1 MSLLVQKF
9 GGTSVA
15 DVERIGKVAQRIAR
29 CREDGHDLVIVV
41 SAMGHTT
48 DELTALAL
56 AICPQPP
63 RREMDMLLATGEQ
76 VSIALLSM
84 ALQALGVPAVAMTG
98 TQAGIVT
105 ESTFGRARIL
115 EIRTDRLRRLL
126 DQGQVV
132 VVAGFQGTSSGVAGT
147 PEITTLGRGGSDTS
161 AVALAAALGADA
173 CEIYTDVPGVL
184 TTDPRRVADAQLME
198 SVSCDEML
206 ELASLGAAVLHPRA
220 VEIARNYGVPL
231 WVRSSWSDSPG
242 TRLTSGPARAIGS
255 EGLEL
260 GRPVDG
266 AELQDGQAVLALAHV
281 PDRPGVAADLFEA
294 LGAAGLNVDLIV
306 QASHEAAGDEPPGNK
321 TVSNDIAFTVADA
334 DLETAR
340 GICQALLASL
350 QADGA
355 TLSSEGGMAKISIA
369 GAGIMGRPG
378 MAARLFDTLARLG
391 INLRLIATSEV
402 KVSCVVDRELGARA
416 LRAAAAAFE
425 LGEKQ
430 LRDGPLPADPL
441 APAVRGV
448 ALDRDQAQLV
458 VRRVPDRPGSAALV
472 CRALADANISLDGIV
487 QSERTHSSG
496 DQRSRDISFTLRR
509 DDRPGAERALAPVLA
524 QWPGAWIEEGPAIA
538 RISAVGGGMACTA
551 GTAAR
556 MFRALAAAGINI
568 EMIATSEIRT
578 SCVVAESEG
587 IRALRVV
594 HDAFAL
600 GGETLHRAEG
610 TEAPATGGPPA
621 P

>member
-1 MSLLVQKF
+1 
-9 GGTSVA
+9 
-15 DVERIGKVAQRIAR
+15 
-29 CREDGHDLVIVV
+29 
-41 SAMGHTT
+41 
-48 DELTALAL
+48 
-56 AICPQPP
+56 
-63 RREMDMLLATGEQ
+63 
-76 VSIALLSM
+76 
-84 ALQALGVPAVAMTG
+84 
-98 TQAGIVT
+98 
-105 ESTFGRARIL
+105 
-115 EIRTDRLRRLL
+115 
-126 DQGQVV
+126 
-132 VVAGFQGTSSGVAGT
+132 
-147 PEITTLGRGGSDTS
+147 
-161 AVALAAALGADA
+161 
-173 CEIYTDVPGVL
+173 
-184 TTDPRRVADAQLME
+184 
-198 SVSCDEML
+198 
-206 ELASLGAAVLHPRA
+206 
-220 VEIARNYGVPL
+220 VPL
-231 WVRSSWSDSPG
+231 WVRSSWSDNPG
-242 TRLTSGPARAIGS
+242 TQLTSGPARAIGS

-294 LGAAGLNVDLIV
+294 LGTAGLNVDLIV
-306 QASHEAAGDEPPGNK
+306 QASHEAA
-321 TVSNDIAFTVADA
+321 SNDIAFTVADA
-334 DLETAR
+334 ELETAR
-340 GICQALLASL
+340 GICEALLASL

-355 TLSSEGGMAKISIA
+355 TLSSEAGMAKISIA

-416 LRAAAAAFE
+416 LRATAAAFE
-425 LGEKQ
+425 LGEQQ

-472 CRALADANISLDGIV
+472 CRALADASISLDGIV

-509 DDRPGAERALAPVLA
+509 DDRPGAERALASVLA

-538 RISAVGGGMACTA
+538 RISAVGAGMACTA

-587 IRALRVV
+587 IRALQAV
-594 HDAFAL
+594 HAAFEL

-610 TEAPATGGPPA
+610 SEAPPVGGP
-621 P
+621 

>member
-1 MSLLVQKF
+1 MALLVQKF

-15 DVERIGKVAQRIAR
+15 DVERIGNVARRIAQ

-48 DELTALAL
+48 DELTALAR
-56 AICPQPP
+56 AISPQPP
-63 RREMDMLLATGEQ
+63 QREMDMLLATGEQ

-126 DQGQVV
+126 NEGQVV

-184 TTDPRRVADAQLME
+184 TTDPRKVADAQLME

-231 WVRSSWSDSPG
+231 WVRSSWSDGPG

-306 QASHEAAGDEPPGNK
+306 QSSHEAASNAPA
-321 TVSNDIAFTVADA
+321 SNDIAFTVADA
-334 DLETAR
+334 ELEAAR
-340 GICQALLASL
+340 GICEALLASL

-355 TLSSEGGMAKISIA
+355 TLSSEAGMAKISIA

-416 LRAAAAAFE
+416 LRATAAAFE
-425 LGEKQ
+425 LGEQQ

-472 CRALADANISLDGIV
+472 CRALADASISLDGIV

-509 DDRPGAERALAPVLA
+509 DDRPGAERALASVLA

-538 RISAVGGGMACTA
+538 RISAVGAGMACTA

-587 IRALRVV
+587 IRALQAV
-594 HDAFAL
+594 HAAFEL

-610 TEAPATGGPPA
+610 SEAPPVGGP
-621 P
+621 

>member
-1 MSLLVQKF
+1 MALLVQKF

-15 DVERIGKVAQRIAR
+15 DVERIGNVARRIAQ

-48 DELTALAL
+48 DELTALAR
-56 AICPQPP
+56 AISPNPPQ
-63 RREMDMLLATGEQ
+63 REMDMLLATGEQ

-126 DQGQVV
+126 NDGQVV

-184 TTDPRRVADAQLME
+184 TTDPRKVADAQLME

-231 WVRSSWSDSPG
+231 WVRSSWSDNPG
-242 TRLTSGPARAIGS
+242 TRLTSGPPRAIGS

-306 QASHEAAGDEPPGNK
+306 QSSHEAASNK
-321 TVSNDIAFTVADA
+321 PASNDIAFTVADA
-334 DLETAR
+334 ELEAAR
-340 GICQALLASL
+340 GICEALLASL

-355 TLSSEGGMAKISIA
+355 TLSSEAGMAKISIA

-416 LRAAAAAFE
+416 LRATAAAFE
-425 LGEKQ
+425 LGEQQ

-472 CRALADANISLDGIV
+472 CRALADASISLDGIV

-538 RISAVGGGMACTA
+538 RISAVGAGMACTA

-578 SCVVAESEG
+578 SCVVAETEG
-587 IRALRVV
+587 IRALQAV
-594 HDAFAL
+594 HAAFEL

-610 TEAPATGGPPA
+610 TEAPSAGA
-621 P
+621 S